1 MIALTIAIATIL
13 LLLYLGYSLIFSK
26 KSTETNIESK
36 EEGWSLIDLKNN
48 KL

>member
-26 KSTETNIESK
+26 KNIESK
-36 EEGWSLIDLKNN
+36 IETSSKEGWFIHID
-48 KL
+48 